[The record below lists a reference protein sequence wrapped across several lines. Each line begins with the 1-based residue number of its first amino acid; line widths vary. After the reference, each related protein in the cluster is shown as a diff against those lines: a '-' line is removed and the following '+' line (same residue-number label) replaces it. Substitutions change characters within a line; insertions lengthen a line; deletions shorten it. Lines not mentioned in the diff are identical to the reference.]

1 MSSAAIGHITDEA
14 YAAQQD
20 RIAARPDMR
29 EGNITLPG
37 SVTTKLTGAFGAIG
51 AVGILLTIVGAFALN
66 TKHALAAYEVGLF
79 TATAM
84 SLGCLA
90 MVMIFHAMKAGWTS
104 GIRRVFE
111 NGMILLPFC
120 WLGLGVVVI
129 LELLGPGREGSG
141 VLLTWLYTEKQG
153 TFLIEHKSG
162 FLNPVFFVVKFLL
175 YGGVWSFLSIRLY
188 DLSRKQDA
196 TGDRWL
202 TSKMRRLSC
211 GGLVLFA
218 LSTAFFAFDFAMAQD
233 YRFFSTMWGVYF
245 FAISA
250 LAGISLVALT
260 LSLLRFFGRLNGVV
274 TEEHFHDL
282 GKLVF
287 AFTCFW
293 AYIAFSQYFLIWYS
307 NIPEETA
314 WYTFRQQNGWMP
326 LFTVL
331 TVMHFAVPF
340 VLFVS
345 RIPKRSTI
353 GLAFMSLWMLV
364 LTVFDLVWV
373 IRPMVYA
380 PVGGELTNPGAA
392 GWWLDVAAVL
402 GVLGVFG
409 ALFVRKLAAGPLICT
424 KDPMLVEALSH
435 KNYV

>member
-1 MSSAAIGHITDEA
+1 MSSAAIGSITEEA
-14 YAAQQD
+14 YTAQQD
-20 RIAARPDMR
+20 RIAARPDMG
-29 EGNITLPG
+29 EDNIMLPAAPAG
-37 SVTTKLTGAFGAIG
+37 KIAGAYAIVGLIGLVLTVIG
-51 AVGILLTIVGAFALN
+51 AVVLN
-66 TKHALAAYEVGLF
+66 VKHALAAKEVGVF
-79 TATAM
+79 NAAAM

-90 MVMIFHAMKAGWTS
+90 MVMIFHAIKAGWTA
-104 GIRRVFE
+104 GIRRIFE
-111 NGMILLPFC
+111 TGMILLPIC
-120 WLGLGVVVI
+120 WLGLGVCVI

-141 VLLTWLYTEKQG
+141 VLLTWLYAEKQG
-153 TFLIEHKSG
+153 TFLIDHKG
-162 FLNPVFFVVKFLL
+162 AFLNPVFFVVKFLL

-202 TSKMRRLSC
+202 TAKMRRLSC
-211 GGLVLFA
+211 AGLLLFA
-218 LSTAFFAFDFAMAQD
+218 VSTAFFSFDFAMAQD

-260 LSLLRFFGRLNGVV
+260 LSLCRFFGRLNGVV
-274 TEEHFHDL
+274 TQEHFHDM

-331 TVMHFAVPF
+331 TVLHFAVPF

-345 RIPKRSTI
+345 RLPKRSTL
-353 GLAFMSLWMLV
+353 GLGFMAIWMIV

-392 GWWLDVAAVL
+392 GWWLDIAAVL
-402 GVLGVFG
+402 GVLGIFG
-409 ALFVRKLAAGPLICT
+409 ALFVRKLASAPLICT